1 MTSNEKSAVTF
12 YENEMERAKRNIA
25 TIVKNSANLTEVEFS
40 NAISEQLVHYDEARV
55 YKDSIITFAK
65 CRKKVAIKGG
75 IYVSD

>member
-40 NAISEQLVHYDEARV
+40 NAIREQLVRYDEARV
-55 YKDSIITFAK
+55 YKDSITTFAK
-65 CRKKVAIKGG
+65 CRKRGNNV
-75 IYVSD
+75 